1 MGGVVGVYSSPKA
14 CQQKGPH
21 MWYCGTTRGLSCIP
35 VRVIWEHGE
44 LSLHAKWAGL
54 IVKVPLMFSYCTP
67 ETATAEVWLEHAVLS
82 Q

>member
-1 MGGVVGVYSSPKA
+1 
-14 CQQKGPH
+14 
-21 MWYCGTTRGLSCIP
+21 
-35 VRVIWEHGE
+35 VISEHGE